1 MKIDQYI
8 VALKARRRGF
18 HLITDEVLRQLPGL
32 AAFKGGLAH
41 LHLLH
46 TSASLSLNE
55 NTDPDVAVDLET
67 IFSGLVGDGGY
78 RHSLEGADDMS
89 AHAKSS
95 ILGASLLLPIR
106 DGSLL
111 LGTWQG
117 IYLCEH
123 RESGGT
129 RRIAVTLIGE

>member
-1 MKIDQYI
+1 
-8 VALKARRRGF
+8 
-18 HLITDEVLRQLPGL
+18 
-32 AAFKGGLAH
+32 
-41 LHLLH
+41 
-46 TSASLSLNE
+46 
-55 NTDPDVAVDLET
+55 VAVDLET

-78 RHSLEGADDMS
+78 RHSMEGADDMS

-129 RRIAVTLIGE
+129 RRMAVTLIGE